1 MAIGPNV
8 VDDCE
13 GMTEEDYWRAM
24 DEAMQDEE
32 GDEPFCN
39 CTTGH
44 SIEEMDWN
52 QCDSCGKPIYDE
64 EPDVPPAPTSCRK
77 DGRCQY
83 AIDHGAEELGH
94 CPPGKCVE
102 TPNA

>member
-13 GMTEEDYWRAM
+13 GMTEEDYWRGM

-32 GDEPFCN
+32 GDEPFCT
-39 CTTGH
+39 CSTGH
-44 SIEEMDWN
+44 GIEETDGN

-64 EPDVPPAPTSCRK
+64 EPAVPPAPTFEK
-77 DGRCQY
+77 GEQ
-83 AIDHGAEELGH
+83 A
-94 CPPGKCVE
+94 
-102 TPNA
+102 